1 MLKQLKLMILAVLC
15 LGVGALLTACDT
27 LELVRYDEVETP
39 ERYPVYRASG
49 YAVISRPP
57 GPTRDDRTLQAMR
70 ASKLDAYRELSEQV
84 FGQNLIADTD
94 LKDNVQQNNRLK
106 ARTAGLIKGARVV
119 RSYPINNMYVT
130 ELELDS
136 RVLYDIY
143 KMRGAL

>member
-1 MLKQLKLMILAVLC
+1 MLKQLKLMILADLC

-27 LELVRYDEVETP
+27 FELMRYDDVENP
-39 ERYPVYRASG
+39 DRYPVYRASG
-49 YAVISRPP
+49 YAVISRQP